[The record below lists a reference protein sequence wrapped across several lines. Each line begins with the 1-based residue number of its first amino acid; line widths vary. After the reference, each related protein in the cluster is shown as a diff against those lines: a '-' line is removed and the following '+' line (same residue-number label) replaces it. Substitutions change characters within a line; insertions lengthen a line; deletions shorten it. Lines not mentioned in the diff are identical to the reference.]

1 MKDTRAS
8 KRQFTVYTETAKMV
22 IKRFL
27 AVVFIVGLCN
37 ACSWIPKVEQ
47 QDFCSA
53 HYGKYYSFILRFIP
67 IMRNNLTATVRHK
80 LIVKNTQN
88 VSSFIIKKYFILVSV
103 FEAKIL
109 ERKSEDEMI
118 GYVYDIRVKDVFRVC
133 V

>member
-22 IKRFL
+22 ITRFL
-27 AVVFIVGLCN
+27 AVVFIVGLCD

-88 VSSFIIKKYFILVSV
+88 VSYFIIKKNIL
-103 FEAKIL
+103 FWFQYLKLKYWKENPKM
-109 ERKSEDEMI
+109 K
-118 GYVYDIRVKDVFRVC
+118 
-133 V
+133 

>member
-8 KRQFTVYTETAKMV
+8 KRQFIVYTETAIMV
-22 IKRFL
+22 ITRFL
-27 AVVFIVGLCN
+27 AVVFIVGLGD

-67 IMRNNLTATVRHK
+67 IMRNNLTATVRRK

-88 VSSFIIKKYFILVSV
+88 VSSFIVKKYFILVSV
-103 FEAKIL
+103 FEAEIL

-118 GYVYDIRVKDVFRVC
+118 GYVYDIRVNDVFRVC
-133 V
+133 D

>member
-8 KRQFTVYTETAKMV
+8 KRQFIVYTETAIMV
-22 IKRFL
+22 ITRFL
-27 AVVFIVGLCN
+27 VVVFIVGLGD

-67 IMRNNLTATVRHK
+67 IMRNNLTATVKHK
-80 LIVKNTQN
+80 LIVKDTQN
-88 VSSFIIKKYFILVSV
+88 VSSFIVKKYFILVSV
-103 FEAKIL
+103 FEAEIL

-133 V
+133 D

>member
-27 AVVFIVGLCN
+27 AVVFIVGLCD

-103 FEAKIL
+103 FEAEIL